1 MLDRSE
7 LEAKT
12 LPELIEL
19 CQIYGLRLEGN
30 IGDRNYCIKTPL
42 VHTPIDSGNADSVT
56 IARSRHLSTLNM
68 VRLTNGSRRH
78 FYGLIPTVLPP
89 SRRDIFMIE
98 SFLSIFKKS

>member
-30 IGDRNYCIKTPL
+30 IGDRNYCIKTSL
-42 VHTPIDSGNADSVT
+42 VHTPVN
-56 IARSRHLSTLNM
+56 
-68 VRLTNGSRRH
+68 
-78 FYGLIPTVLPP
+78 
-89 SRRDIFMIE
+89 
-98 SFLSIFKKS
+98 